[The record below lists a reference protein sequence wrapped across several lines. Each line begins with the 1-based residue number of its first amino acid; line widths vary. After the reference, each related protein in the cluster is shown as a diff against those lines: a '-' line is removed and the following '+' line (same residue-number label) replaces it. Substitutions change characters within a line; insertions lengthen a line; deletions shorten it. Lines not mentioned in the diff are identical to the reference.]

1 MGNKQSIPDTVFELR
16 LKKNELNR
24 LSQKCAKEEKAEK
37 MKVKRAIE
45 QGNREGAHIYGQNAI
60 RKKHE
65 SLQYMR
71 MAAKMDA
78 VASRLDGAARSMD
91 VSDSISKTVPQL
103 SKALK
108 KMSVEEIT
116 TNMDEFEQMFEDL
129 DVRTEY
135 MGAAIDSTTAT
146 TTPADEVDQLIAQVG
161 EEHQLDVQ
169 EMMSTSA
176 PARHGMPK
184 MVNPT
189 QKDSLD
195 DRLANL
201 KDA

>member
-1 MGNKQSIPDTVFELR
+1 
-16 LKKNELNR
+16 
-24 LSQKCAKEEKAEK
+24 
-37 MKVKRAIE
+37 
-45 QGNREGAHIYGQNAI
+45 
-60 RKKHE
+60 
-65 SLQYMR
+65 MR

-116 TNMDEFEQMFEDL
+116 TNMDEFEKMFEDL

-161 EEHQLDVQ
+161 DEHQLDVA

-176 PARHGMPK
+176 PARHGMPQMK
-184 MVNPT
+184 AAD
-189 QKDSLD
+189 QSSLD
-195 DRLANL
+195 SRLANL
-201 KDA
+201 KGSA